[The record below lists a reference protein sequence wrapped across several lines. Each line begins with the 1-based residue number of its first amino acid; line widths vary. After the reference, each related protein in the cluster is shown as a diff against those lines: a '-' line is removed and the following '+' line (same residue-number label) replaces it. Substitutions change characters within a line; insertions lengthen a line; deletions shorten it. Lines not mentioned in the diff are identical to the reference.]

1 MNEQP
6 PAPQT
11 GIDEKTLA
19 TIMAANLANI
29 VKKVKAGKPLSKL
42 ELALINQPI
51 NKDSQ
56 KFKKGNQ
63 AAAGHATGEPKWDL
77 RFIAMARQM
86 AKARLIDEEI
96 AEVLGV
102 SVVTLNKWKH
112 KYKAFGLALKKG
124 KESADKQVERSLFE
138 RATGY
143 SHPDV
148 DIRTVSVGNGQS
160 EIIQTPTMKHYPPD
174 TTAAIFW
181 LKNRKAK
188 DWREKTEQ
196 VHQNPDGTPVNL
208 APTQVILT
216 IPAGRAAGIMPTV
229 EQPAT
234 TPPAPPADK
243 KPR

>member
-6 PAPQT
+6 PPQPT

-19 TIMAANLANI
+19 TIMAANLANL

-42 ELALINQPI
+42 ELALINKPI
-51 NKDSQ
+51 DKDSQ

-63 AAAGHATGEPKWDL
+63 AAVGRDGQMKWDA
-77 RFIAMARQM
+77 RYIAMARQM

-124 KESADKQVERSLFE
+124 KESADKQVERSLYE

-160 EIIQTPTMKHYPPD
+160 EIVQTPTMKHYPPD

-181 LKNRKAK
+181 LKNRKTK
-188 DWREKTEQ
+188 EWRDKMEQ
-196 VHQNPDGTPVNL
+196 VHQNPDGTPVNMN
-208 APTQVILT
+208 PPQVILT
-216 IPAGRAAGIMPTV
+216 ISAGRAEGIMPTV
-229 EQPAT
+229 AVPEPAQ
-234 TPPAPPADK
+234 TPPDEK
-243 KPR
+243 K